1 VLCLLVVVCAKNVHI
16 KISPSTVEHFLNL
29 TKVQT
34 TTEANTVDS
43 LKDGSIR
50 LSNGTALNETSVKQ
64 LIDDSRTVV
73 IIVNNSTA
81 SDSKKSKKEQQ
92 KQRQKPFLK
101 LVNGMPHSFFDFLR
115 FW

>member
-1 VLCLLVVVCAKNVHI
+1 VVVVCAKNVHI
-16 KISPSTVEHFLNL
+16 KISPSTVEQLLNL
-29 TKVQT
+29 TKVKT
-34 TTEANTVDS
+34 TTEVTQVDS
-43 LKDGSIR
+43 LKDESKLSIR
-50 LSNGTALNETSVKQ
+50 LSNGTTLNETSVKQ

-73 IIVNNSTA
+73 IIVNNSTG

-92 KQRQKPFLK
+92 KQRQQPFLK